1 MVKRKLLS
9 SFTSNSVTIQTFL
22 KNIDTQSA
30 DSENAQSKF
39 ILSHL
44 KEYHK
49 TVVDSP
55 ISIKIV
61 SEGTEHYKV
70 NNQRYTVQ
78 ANNYLIVNHGD
89 EFEIDI
95 HTPKITQG
103 ICIYPPKQIIEEAY
117 NYRVQ
122 TKEQLLEQVD
132 STPFHFTQNNNVLLS
147 TNTGRFLKEYLP
159 RIIQN
164 SEFNS
169 PIDFH
174 LIYMRLAEHLV
185 QDQLNLN
192 QQLLNLKSSK
202 KHTKEELYRR
212 LSTAREFI
220 HAHYDQKI
228 NIDQLA
234 AVSCLSKYHFVRSF
248 RDFYQCTPYQYALNL
263 KLEAAKKLIHQ
274 GHTYT
279 SASEVV
285 GFSDPK
291 NLRKALIG

>member
-1 MVKRKLLS
+1 MEKPALLS
-9 SFTSNSVTIQTFL
+9 SFTPNSVTIQTFL

-30 DSENAQSKF
+30 DSENTQSKF

-44 KEYHK
+44 KEYHNK
-49 TVVDSP
+49 VNNSP

-61 SEGTEHYKV
+61 TEGTEHYKV
-70 NNQRYTVQ
+70 NNQRYTIQ
-78 ANNYLIVNHGD
+78 ADNYLIVNHGD

-103 ICIYPPKQIIEEAY
+103 ICIYPPKQIIEEVY

-122 TKEQLLEQVD
+122 TEEQLLD
-132 STPFHFTQNNNVLLS
+132 HKDASAFHFTQNNNVLTS
-147 TNTGRFLKEYLP
+147 TGTGQFLKGFLP
-159 RIIQN
+159 QIIQN
-164 SEFNS
+164 SALHS

-174 LIYMRLAEHLV
+174 SIYTRLAEHLV
-185 QDQLNLN
+185 QDQLRLN
-192 QQLLNLKSSK
+192 QQLLNLSSSK

-234 AVSCLSKYHFVRSF
+234 TVSCLSKYHFVRSF

-274 GHTYT
+274 GHTYNY
-279 SASEVV
+279 ASEAV

-291 NLRKALIG
+291 NLRKALIN